1 MSSSA
6 SRVARIAKQ
15 LAPSETKSEAS
26 IAPAPTSGSFSRIG
40 TKSADDV
47 VVRAALSPRQTLSK
61 PTMPHWIPIPPLPP
75 LAAVVASVVEN
86 AHSSALCYAH
96 D

>member
-26 IAPAPTSGSFSRIG
+26 IAPAPTSGSF
-40 TKSADDV
+40 
-47 VVRAALSPRQTLSK
+47 
-61 PTMPHWIPIPPLPP
+61 
-75 LAAVVASVVEN
+75 AAVDRATTAEATSKRN
-86 AHSSALCYAH
+86 M
-96 D
+96 